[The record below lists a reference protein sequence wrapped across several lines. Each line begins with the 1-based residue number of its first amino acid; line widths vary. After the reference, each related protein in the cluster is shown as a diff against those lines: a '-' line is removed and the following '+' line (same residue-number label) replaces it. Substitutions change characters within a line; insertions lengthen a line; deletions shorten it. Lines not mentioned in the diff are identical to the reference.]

1 MPSQT
6 VDWRHQLLPW
16 LTYTIYQCYQPDA
29 VCDWRA
35 FAVSVHLR
43 EGAAQRLVFITAAR
57 SRFFA
62 AIRRYT
68 SRFNFGRRVLGMM
81 PSRVVRQG
89 QIDISVVSFVTADT
103 HVINSSRAARQ
114 PTRPVSHRQTVTSC
128 GKIDP
133 DPIRRRAHALKF
145 GKFNGAQVLVTSSS
159 AREVSATLKAVGA
172 VTWRAAN
179 VYVYSRSPA
188 DSVDDPTPP
197 DAHPLKSA
205 AVHVILPLWRRW
217 CCGGCWCS
225 CDCLRWR

>member
-1 MPSQT
+1 
-6 VDWRHQLLPW
+6 
-16 LTYTIYQCYQPDA
+16 
-29 VCDWRA
+29 
-35 FAVSVHLR
+35 
-43 EGAAQRLVFITAAR
+43 
-57 SRFFA
+57 
-62 AIRRYT
+62 
-68 SRFNFGRRVLGMM
+68 VLGMM

-172 VTWRAAN
+172 VT
-179 VYVYSRSPA
+179 
-188 DSVDDPTPP
+188 
-197 DAHPLKSA
+197 
-205 AVHVILPLWRRW
+205 
-217 CCGGCWCS
+217 
-225 CDCLRWR
+225 